1 MIGRVKLWLWLAVIL
16 AALAA
21 GFGLR
26 GCLFRGHRQAAE
38 QERERLQAELKR
50 VQQRIALTE
59 TDLNSKRKEIV
70 TLREKSSGRK
80 MSPPTPDCRQCF
92 AQASLEIEVRDEKR
106 GWWIFHD
113 RDVLDREPGELTLT
127 PKFWEENLPLRGA
140 PEDSAGAVT
149 RAPKFGGAK
158 RWRTEKEIRA
168 GINLTGY
175 EAEVRYTPLLYTGRK
190 WQAGLSL
197 GSRLEMDRLNQSLH
211 GDISVGFILR
221 R

>member
-1 MIGRVKLWLWLAVIL
+1 MDRVQKHL
-16 AALAA
+16 ALA
-21 GFGLR
+21 
-26 GCLFRGHRQAAE
+26 
-38 QERERLQAELKR
+38 
-50 VQQRIALTE
+50 E

-70 TLREKSSGRK
+70 TLREKTSGRK

-106 GWWIFHD
+106 GWWIFRD

-168 GINLTGY
+168 GVTLTGY
-175 EAEVRYTPLLYTGRK
+175 EVGFDFSPLVLSGRK
-190 WQAGLSL
+190 WQARLSL
-197 GSRLEMDRLNQSLH
+197 GSRLEFDRFDHSLR
-211 GDISVGFILR
+211 GNLAAGLAFR
-221 R
+221 W